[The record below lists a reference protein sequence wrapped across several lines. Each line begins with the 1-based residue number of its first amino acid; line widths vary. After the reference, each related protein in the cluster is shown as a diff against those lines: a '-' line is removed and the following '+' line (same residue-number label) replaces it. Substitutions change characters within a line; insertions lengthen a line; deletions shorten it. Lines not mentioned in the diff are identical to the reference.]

1 MSAATYN
8 ERLHSFNILVKAKN
22 FLVFQGDVEAVASQ
36 GAKELSK
43 LIDQI
48 SGSLEYKDEYE
59 RAKAAQDRAV
69 ENSTFTFN
77 KRKGINAELKTF
89 REQKSEAERFEKL
102 QAERVSLCASAQ
114 RASALLTTL
123 CPRTPT
129 SCSTSCGVCTTSR
142 RSSSRTRRRS
152 TTRVPSCRPCAIRC
166 ATTRRASRLRARSAT
181 QRRRT
186 LPSRTRRCAAGRRT
200 WRIK

>member
-1 MSAATYN
+1 VCRTGPCSRVSAGSITTAGASEYRINNKVMSAATYN

-102 QAERVSLCASAQ
+102 QAERVSLCASA
-114 RASALLTTL
+114 
-123 CPRTPT
+123 
-129 SCSTSCGVCTTSR
+129 
-142 RSSSRTRRRS
+142 
-152 TTRVPSCRPCAIRC
+152 
-166 ATTRRASRLRARSAT
+166 
-181 QRRRT
+181 
-186 LPSRTRRCAAGRRT
+186 
-200 WRIK
+200 